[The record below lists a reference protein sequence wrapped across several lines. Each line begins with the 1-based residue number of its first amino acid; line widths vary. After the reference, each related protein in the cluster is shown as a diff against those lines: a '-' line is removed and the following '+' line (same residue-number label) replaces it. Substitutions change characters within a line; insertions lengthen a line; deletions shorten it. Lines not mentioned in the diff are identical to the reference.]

1 MDYSCIVGQMTWSHT
16 RLAAFEDCPYKFLLR
31 YILDLPPSEHFFS
44 GYGSLLH
51 SLHEALYKGSSPASL
66 RTRFLAE
73 FFRQVPTWDAPGPK
87 VVRNYFEQ
95 GVAYLEQ
102 PYIPAGE
109 IVAVEQPVEFFIGGY
124 PFSGVIDLAFRG
136 EDGKLRIADHKSRA
150 LKPRSKRKAPTK
162 TDEELDRYLRQL
174 YLYAEAARQLYGET
188 PAELIFN
195 CFRTQTQIVEP
206 FIPAKSA
213 EAMAWAQNIIRAA
226 QQNVNWTP
234 SVEFFKCRY
243 ICGMRDVCEYAQLEA
258 A

>member
-1 MDYSCIVGQMTWSHT
+1 M
-16 RLAAFEDCPYKFLLR
+16 
-31 YILDLPPSEHFFS
+31 
-44 GYGSLLH
+44 
-51 SLHEALYKGSSPASL
+51 
-66 RTRFLAE
+66 
-73 FFRQVPTWDAPGPK
+73 WDAPSPK
-87 VVRNYFEQ
+87 IVRNYFEQ

-102 PYIPAGE
+102 PFIPAGE
-109 IVAVEQPVEFFIGGY
+109 IVAVEQAVEFSIDDY
-124 PFSGVIDLAFRG
+124 PFSGVIDLVFRG
-136 EDGKLRIADHKSRA
+136 EDGRLRIVDHKSRA

-206 FIPAKSA
+206 FIPAKSD

-243 ICGMRDVCEYAQLEA
+243 ICGMRNACEYAQLEA